1 MFDLKHGNVL
11 GMFQKKLCYRYN
23 HLGVIPFEYIAGVTR
38 DGKFAVSMINQST
51 QIVLMDEWTNGSLCC
66 EDAKRILQGYYLF
79 ILLLF
84 SVMTPHCSMFYF
96 RWTGFFVK
104 MVTILDSMCIS
115 LSGGILMVPQKHRE
129 ASKFIYNSGFYI
141 TTNVYPDFGEGLD
154 GQAIKKRLKVFEMKS
169 LKHKD
174 TRVTGKLLF
183 YDKPIYV
190 GSGSSTPTTC
200 NTKSL

>member
-1 MFDLKHGNVL
+1 
-11 GMFQKKLCYRYN
+11 
-23 HLGVIPFEYIAGVTR
+23 
-38 DGKFAVSMINQST
+38 MINQST
-51 QIVLMDEWTNGSLCC
+51 QIVLMDEWTNDSLCC

-84 SVMTPHCSMFYF
+84 SVTIPPCSALFSVERNF
-96 RWTGFFVK
+96 CK
-104 MVTILDSMCIS
+104 DIILDSMCIS

-154 GQAIKKRLKVFEMKS
+154 DQAIKKRLKVFETKS

-174 TRVTGKLLF
+174 TSVTGKLHFFLINQYIF
-183 YDKPIYV
+183 EVDLVHIQHV
-190 GSGSSTPTTC
+190 T
-200 NTKSL
+200 NILRQ